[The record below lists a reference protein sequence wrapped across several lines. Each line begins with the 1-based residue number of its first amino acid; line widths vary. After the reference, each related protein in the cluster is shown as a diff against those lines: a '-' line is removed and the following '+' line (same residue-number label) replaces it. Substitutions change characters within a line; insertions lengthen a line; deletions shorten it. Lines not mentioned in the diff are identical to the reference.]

1 MSILVLFV
9 VIIDLLIAVALIWV
23 VMMKMSKH
31 GGLGGAFGSGSLYT
45 VFGREKGLDTLGKVT
60 VALAVSFMVMSIV
73 TAFVLTLR

>member
-1 MSILVLFV
+1 MSILVLLV
-9 VIIDLLIAVALIWV
+9 MIIDLLISVALIWV

-60 VALAVSFMVMSIV
+60 IVLAVAFMVMSIV
-73 TAFVLTLR
+73 TAYVLTLR